1 VIEIAVTERPY
12 LSIGEVLGL
21 LLEEFSDV
29 TISKIRFLESQGLI
43 EPERTPSGYRK
54 FYDADVERLRV
65 ILREQRENFLPL
77 RVIRDRLEQ
86 GSIDPDSSGSI
97 TAPRGIRNVT
107 IMTTSSTSYDYA
119 DDLSGEVERPHPD
132 TVVTANHPAARPP
145 VTGAVPVVAAAP
157 PAEPVVTAR
166 AGDGAVGRVAEV
178 DVPATRTQ
186 DVVAAPPAAGQAADA
201 RFDARST
208 TAVPPAAPA
217 ETPAVPAVPPVVSAV
232 PQAVSV
238 VPPPV
243 SPAGVGDSGVRAVPG
258 ANVHDSFSAGE
269 LCSSTG
275 VTADQLAE
283 LESYGLLA
291 PRRGAGSARYT
302 HVDAQIVRAAA
313 GFLARGVEARH
324 LRAWRQAVDRE
335 AALFDQLILPLMRQ
349 RNPTARQ
356 QAANTLNELS
366 SLGGELRTAL
376 LQGALK
382 HHFDS

>member
-1 VIEIAVTERPY
+1 MTERPY

-21 LLEEFSDV
+21 LLEEFADV

-107 IMTTSSTSYDYA
+107 IVAVQRNEFDDDMT
-119 DDLSGEVERPHPD
+119 GEIEPPHPD
-132 TVVTANHPAARPP
+132 SVVTRNHPAARPP
-145 VTGAVPVVAAAP
+145 ITGMVPAITADVPAAAAPVVAAPVVAARVVAPVVASVVVAPDIVAAAAPVAAVPVVAPQAP
-157 PAEPVVTAR
+157 AVVDLS
-166 AGDGAVGRVAEV
+166 AGDSADIRDSFTVTELC
-178 DVPATRTQ
+178 ATT
-186 DVVAAPPAAGQAADA
+186 G
-201 RFDARST
+201 
-208 TAVPPAAPA
+208 
-217 ETPAVPAVPPVVSAV
+217 VSA
-232 PQAVSV
+232 
-238 VPPPV
+238 
-243 SPAGVGDSGVRAVPG
+243 
-258 ANVHDSFSAGE
+258 E
-269 LCSSTG
+269 
-275 VTADQLAE
+275 QLAE
-283 LESYGLLA
+283 LESYGLL
-291 PRRGAGSARYT
+291 SARRSGGTARYSHT
-302 HVDAQIVRAAA
+302 DAQIVHAAA
-313 GFLARGVEARH
+313 GFLSRGVEARH

-349 RNPTARQ
+349 RNPVARQ
-356 QAANTLNELS
+356 QAANTLNELAG
-366 SLGGELRTAL
+366 LGGDLRAAL